1 MRVPQSHLSGPEGAP
16 RWFAPVVVALGVL
29 GVVAGLGLRSSQ
41 RTLVEEAQ
49 PPRLEAQEWTV
60 EVERGMDLTQRVPA
74 RALSTRALS
83 TPALP
88 TQVMAPAQQSAN
100 EGNEA
105 SGRNS

>member
-1 MRVPQSHLSGPEGAP
+1 M
-16 RWFAPVVVALGVL
+16 VVALGVL

-74 RALSTRALS
+74 RAL
-83 TPALP
+83 P